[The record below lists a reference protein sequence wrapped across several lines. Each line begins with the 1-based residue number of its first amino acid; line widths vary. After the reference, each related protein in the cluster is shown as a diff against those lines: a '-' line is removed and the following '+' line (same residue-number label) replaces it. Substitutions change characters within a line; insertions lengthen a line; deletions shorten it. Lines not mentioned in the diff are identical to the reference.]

1 MHATVYS
8 SSAKFDANVRA
19 NGCMSKDCVRMF
31 RGASSYT
38 HAALSMQVDYD
49 MAESTHATLCW
60 WKWLSSRSKFLTF
73 DIEIIRDFETD

>member
-1 MHATVYS
+1 
-8 SSAKFDANVRA
+8 
-19 NGCMSKDCVRMF
+19 MF